1 MSSEGGSH
9 SHSSFHVGTDW
20 LVRCN
25 IYADRTPILTFDAGP
40 AAVSISTKGTDATLA
55 AVEFARA
62 LARETQRFAD
72 EIERMHATQPGGVE
86 GNDKA
91 AGSHAA

>member
-1 MSSEGGSH
+1 MSSEGGSL

-20 LVRCN
+20 LVRCST
-25 IYADRTPILTFDAGP
+25 YDDRTPILSFDAGP

-55 AVEFARA
+55 AVEIARA
-62 LARETQRFAD
+62 LASEAQKFAD
-72 EIERMHATQPGGVE
+72 EIERMLAAKSGD
-86 GNDKA
+86 DKA

>member
-20 LVRCN
+20 LVRCDT
-25 IYADRTPILTFDAGP
+25 YDDRTPILTFDAGP
-40 AAVSISTKGTDATLA
+40 ASVSITTKGTDATLA
-55 AVEFARA
+55 AVEFALA

-72 EIERMHATQPGGVE
+72 EIERMLTAKPGDSKPASS
-86 GNDKA
+86 NA
-91 AGSHAA
+91 A

>member
-20 LVRCN
+20 LVRCDT
-25 IYADRTPILTFDAGP
+25 YGDRTPILTFDAGP
-40 AAVSISTKGTDATLA
+40 AAVSITTKGTDATLA

-62 LARETQRFAD
+62 LAREAQRFAD
-72 EIERMHATQPGGVE
+72 EIERMHVAQLDGD
-86 GNDKA
+86 NKA
-91 AGSHAA
+91 AGSDAA